1 MKRRVGRRQLFSGE
15 SAVSPA
21 SALVEG
27 KRPVALA
34 MRFLFVLQ
42 GDRSYYDMRLANN
55 LHVREDK
62 AATARKRGG
71 KPKPHRE
78 FRRDYFRGGNAPA
91 SLKLH
96 SLRPAQ
102 SSCAEFPG
110 WKRPGLIEAVLGQ
123 KSVTP
128 RSPHFRGG
136 NAPASLKRLCRTCSV
151 SKRCYFRGGNAPAS
165 LKLGLSAWQRL
176 FVYSISGVE
185 TPRPH

>member
-1 MKRRVGRRQLFSGE
+1 MQR
-15 SAVSPA
+15 
-21 SALVEG
+21 

-91 SLKLH
+91 SLKH
-96 SLRPAQ
+96 AMDR
-102 SSCAEFPG
+102 
-110 WKRPGLIEAVLGQ
+110 AVL
-123 KSVTP
+123 VE
-128 RSPHFRGG
+128 G
-136 NAPASLKRLCRTCSV
+136 NDAPN
-151 SKRCYFRGGNAPAS
+151 FRGGNAPAS
-165 LKLGLSAWQRL
+165 LKLLPMLWGK
-176 FVYSISGVE
+176 FPC
-185 TPRPH
+185 T

>member
-1 MKRRVGRRQLFSGE
+1 MQR
-15 SAVSPA
+15 
-21 SALVEG
+21 

-91 SLKLH
+91 SLKLKR
-96 SLRPAQ
+96 LLA
-102 SSCAEFPG
+102 AVADMLAFPG
-110 WKRPGLIEAVLGQ
+110 WKRPGLIEA
-123 KSVTP
+123 S
-128 RSPHFRGG
+128 
-136 NAPASLKRLCRTCSV
+136 AEPA
-151 SKRCYFRGGNAPAS
+151 
-165 LKLGLSAWQRL
+165 
-176 FVYSISGVE
+176 
-185 TPRPH
+185 

>member
-1 MKRRVGRRQLFSGE
+1 M
-15 SAVSPA
+15 
-21 SALVEG
+21 EG

-71 KPKPHRE
+71 KPKQHRE

-91 SLKLH
+91 SLKQHIGRRGVRGVRDFRGGNAPASLKRHAGVGDVSLH
-96 SLRPAQ
+96 PQ
-102 SSCAEFPG
+102 FPG
-110 WKRPGLIEAVLGQ
+110 WKRPGLIEA
-123 KSVTP
+123 SASASC
-128 RSPHFRGG
+128 RSRQSQFPGW
-136 NAPASLKRLCRTCSV
+136 KR
-151 SKRCYFRGGNAPAS
+151 P
-165 LKLGLSAWQRL
+165 GLIEACTAQEVVDQFPW
-176 FVYSISGVE
+176 ISGVE